1 MFRYPLMGALSLI
14 ASVAQAQQAPHGS
27 APALAPPSAGITYA
41 TYASP
46 MDQIMGEAAAA
57 RDQAGTVEWSASVE
71 YTDGEIYNPATG
83 RMDKVRL
90 RSYQGEGVNPE
101 VPFMPPTIVL
111 RPGDTFRLNLTNNLP
126 KDDPS
131 CVDHGDVNIPSCFN
145 LTNMH
150 THGVW
155 VSPAGNADNVLLS
168 IGQGQTFSYEYNIPS
183 DHAAGTFWYHP
194 HMHGSTALQVSS
206 GMAGALII
214 KGDRLPGTDRRGDI
228 DTLLKTS
235 NGAPIGERLVVLTQI
250 AYACGPRGDLGAVDI
265 KRDENGFWICD
276 PDDVG
281 MIEGY
286 NQFGLF
292 ENFDTP
298 TGIPEIRTRWQES
311 GRHTALNGK
320 VLPTFSGITA
330 GELERWRFIQ
340 AGVSGSISVSFRKY
354 SGDAPET
361 AYRAGAMD
369 ARDGFIAENCGGED
383 ISQFSIAMDGMTR
396 DRINEQP
403 RTNLHPGY
411 REDVLVAFPEPGLYC
426 IVDNDAPAN
435 ENIRMEKKQR
445 QILGFVSVDGP
456 TDALGG
462 SSARAFVTDFLTTS
476 ARLHMPQEV
485 QAEILASLESLEIPK
500 FVAYDTLL
508 DREPDGYQTLGFDTF
523 LVEDAPKN
531 EFVVGN
537 LELTPGKLPKLIDAA
552 EYETGVVHRQ
562 LSLNDMEEWTL
573 AAFTEGHPFHK
584 HVNPIQI
591 VSIIDPDTGIDV
603 SAFGSGSV
611 YAGMKG
617 QWKDTVFLP
626 TNIFGE
632 PFVVKVRSHYRRYIG
647 TFVLHCHILD
657 HEDWGM
663 MQVVNISLPSAG
675 IKHH

>member
-1 MFRYPLMGALSLI
+1 MYRYSVLGMMSL
-14 ASVAQAQQAPHGS
+14 AAGLVSAQDAPHGS
-27 APALAPPSAGITYA
+27 APAVNPPSAAISYA

-46 MDQIMGEAAAA
+46 SDQIMGEAAAA

-71 YTDGEIYNPATG
+71 YTDGEIYNPTTG
-83 RMDKVRL
+83 RMDKVQL

-126 KDDPS
+126 MDDPS

-150 THGVW
+150 THGLW
-155 VSPAGNADNVLLS
+155 VSPSGNADNVLLS
-168 IGQGQTFSYEYNIPS
+168 IGQGQTFSYEYNVPA

-206 GMAGALII
+206 GMAGALIV
-214 KGDRLPGTDRRGDI
+214 KGNRLPGAENRGDI
-228 DTLLKTS
+228 DTLLKSTT
-235 NGAPIGERLVVLTQI
+235 GAPVGERLVVLTQI
-250 AYACGPRGDLGAVDI
+250 AYACGEQGDLGVVDI
-265 KRDENGFWICD
+265 KRDEDGFWVCD
-276 PDDVG
+276 PGDVG
-281 MIEGY
+281 RIEGY

-298 TGIPEIRTRWQES
+298 TGIPEIKTRWQES
-311 GRHTALNGK
+311 GRHTTLNGR
-320 VLPTFSGITA
+320 VLPTFSGVTA
-330 GELERWRFIQ
+330 GEIERWRFIQ
-340 AGVSGSISVSFRKY
+340 AGISGSMSVSFRKY
-354 SGDAPET
+354 TGETPDAD
-361 AYRAGAMD
+361 YRAGTAD
-369 ARDGFIAENCGGED
+369 ARDNFVGDNCGGED
-383 ISQFSIAMDGMTR
+383 ISQFSIALDGLTR

-411 REDVLVAFPEPGLYC
+411 RDDVLIAFPEPGLYC
-426 IVDNDAPAN
+426 IVDNDAPRQ
-435 ENIRMEKKQR
+435 ENIRNEAKQR
-445 QILGFVSVDGP
+445 QILGFVVVDGQAG
-456 TDALGG
+456 ALGEAT
-462 SSARAFVTDFLTTS
+462 AREYVQDFLVS
-476 ARLHMPQEV
+476 AAQIHMPSDV
-485 QAEILASLESLEIPK
+485 RDEIVADLGNLEIPK

-508 DREPDGYQTLGFDTF
+508 NREPDGQQTLGFDTI

-537 LELTPGKLPKLIDAA
+537 LELTEGELPKLINAA
-552 EYETGVVHRQ
+552 EYETGVIHRQ
-562 LSLNDMEEWTL
+562 LTLDDMEEWIL
-573 AAFTEGHPFHK
+573 AAFLEGHPFHK

-611 YAGMKG
+611 YAGLKG

-626 TNIFGE
+626 TNVLGE
-632 PFVVKVRSHYRRYIG
+632 PFVVTVRSHYRRYIG

-663 MQVVNISLPSAG
+663 MQVVDISLPSTG
-675 IKHH
+675 HSHH